1 MTAVPTADLE
11 RPRGLRRVLPAG
23 SMLLFT
29 LVGTVLPLVRT
40 PSFYYWDDT
49 AVAAAGVWQR
59 IARSLLSGELPFLQL
74 DMWRGGNLAA
84 EAATGMWNPLM
95 VGLMVL
101 TYPIDDLAVAFA
113 VAKVILFLL
122 TAAGVYLLARSYAAN
137 PWLAAV
143 AGTSYTLSGWVIF
156 LDGTAWVNGTAATAI
171 LPWSWWAIHRAFQRE
186 FRPGSIVLA
195 VVLGYLSAS
204 TGNPY
209 AALALALVY
218 ASMAVEAIIA
228 RKGAALAWLVGMGF
242 TTLLLFLVAYLP
254 FIYTS
259 SSGARSASGLW
270 NDEFLAV
277 SMSDLLGLS
286 SPTHEPYITIFGER
300 PMVMPGT
307 YLAWYVLPLVPWLK
321 WRLLG
326 QRWRELSSVLCFGAI
341 YLLLVL
347 GPSQIWLFRWPA
359 RLLPFLY
366 LAVIVVFASL
376 ASAGLHTDRRRARFV
391 LTAVAVF
398 LGAWLAFSDN
408 PAPWKWHGLAALLIL
423 AGVTAIVRWGLAGA
437 RGVMVLLI
445 GSLVFL
451 GVQLVLHPLNSNTT
465 DYRPPTSKS
474 AMQARFA
481 DRDGLTVQV
490 ISTGWLL
497 SKYPP
502 AQAWQDVLT
511 GNLPSLAG
519 MDSTTA
525 YSGIGFT
532 KLDTAL
538 CSTFT
543 GDACP
548 ELWTKLWRTP
558 KGADRPLAD
567 LLRATHVVVLNGYVP
582 QPKVPAGWVEESR
595 TEVATVYRRVGPI
608 QNPEGTIS
616 AWGSGVQV
624 SSDTRVGPVG
634 EVGTVSTG
642 AERTRI
648 TFARVAWPG
657 YNLTVDGKRVR
668 TTAGPAGLL
677 TAELPAGLT
686 DARVELDFR
695 PPGLRLGLALAGSG
709 VLLLIGLVVLSI
721 LSQHRRQK
729 TGSVRSDGTS
739 ADQPE

>member
-1 MTAVPTADLE
+1 MTAATSADLA
-11 RPRGLRRVLPAG
+11 RPKGLGRALPVG

-29 LVGTVLPLVRT
+29 LVGTLLPLVQT
-40 PSFYYWDDT
+40 PTFYFWDDT

-95 VGLMVL
+95 VGLMIL
-101 TYPIDDLAVAFA
+101 TYPIDDLAVAFT
-113 VAKVILFLL
+113 VAKVILFLV
-122 TAAGVYLLARSYAAN
+122 TAAGVYLLARSYGAN

-143 AGTSYTLSGWVIF
+143 AGSSYTFSGWLLF

-171 LPWSWWAIHRAFQRE
+171 LPWSWWAIRRAFVTE
-186 FRPGSIVLA
+186 FRPGGIVLA
-195 VVLGYLSAS
+195 VLLGYMSAS

-209 AALALALVY
+209 AALGLALVY
-218 ASMAVEAIIA
+218 ASMAVEAVVA
-228 RKGAALAWLVGMGF
+228 RRGRALAWLVGMGF

-277 SMSDLLGLS
+277 NLSDLLGMS
-286 SPTHEPYITIFGER
+286 SPTHQPYITIFGNR

-307 YLAWYVLPLVPWLK
+307 YLAWYVLPLVPWLR
-321 WRLLG
+321 WRLLRE
-326 QRWRELSSVLCFGAI
+326 RWRELTSVLCFGAI

-376 ASAGLHTDRRRARFV
+376 ASAGLHTEKPRSRFA
-391 LTAVAVF
+391 LTALAVF
-398 LGAWLAFSDN
+398 LGTWLAFSDD
-408 PAPWKWHGLAALLIL
+408 PVPWRWHGLVAVLIL
-423 AGVTAIVRWGLAGA
+423 VGAAVIVRWGSGGVRGMLA
-437 RGVMVLLI
+437 MSI

-451 GVQLVLHPLNSNTT
+451 SAQLALHPMNSNTT

-474 AMQARFA
+474 AMQERFA
-481 DRDGLTVQV
+481 DRDGVTVQ
-490 ISTGWLL
+490 IFTTGRLL
-497 SKYPP
+497 SLYPP
-502 AQAWQDVLT
+502 AEGWQDFLT

-525 YSGIGFT
+525 YSGIGFS
-532 KLDTAL
+532 KFDKAL
-538 CSTFT
+538 CATFT

-548 ELWTKLWRTP
+548 ELWNSLWRVP
-558 KGADRPLAD
+558 KGADRSLAD
-567 LLRATHVVVLNGYVP
+567 LIRAENVVVLNGYVP
-582 QPKVPAGWVEESR
+582 KLEVPAGWVEESR
-595 TEVATVYRRVGPI
+595 TKVATVYHRVGATA
-608 QNPEGTIS
+608 NPGGTIS
-616 AWGSGVQV
+616 AWGTGVQV
-624 SSDTRVGPVG
+624 SADTRVGPVG

-642 AERTRI
+642 NEKTRI
-648 TFARVAWPG
+648 TFARIAWPG
-657 YNLTVDGKRVR
+657 YSLTVNGHRVR

-677 TAELPAGLT
+677 TAELPRGLT
-686 DARVELDFR
+686 NAHFALDFR
-695 PPGLRLGLALAGSG
+695 PPGLRLGLALAAAG
-709 VLLLIGLVVLSI
+709 VLLLVGLVALSAYG
-721 LSQHRRQK
+721 LRRRGK
-729 TGSVRSDGTS
+729 LGPAASDVEPAGEP
-739 ADQPE
+739 D